1 MVEYHCP
8 KCFHIPIYDV
18 QTDFQTMEIKC
29 INGHIFK
36 YKISEFFHQNP
47 FVKKDIICHDCPI
60 EEKKVNDLYYCID
73 CKVHT
78 CFHHKFQ
85 SHNICKNVIQLE
97 NKNCTCLEHNSPFS
111 TFCKNCNKEICN
123 YCILGS
129 HRDHTTSEDFP
140 SILQNILFL
149 SKNERIEKYLIEKLI
164 SENDYINEDKKVYNI
179 LIKLLSFVND
189 IFYKETSNQRFSNII
204 YINIV
209 ILHDALNKFKKCIK
223 PNIERCLKT
232 KNENIKDEKS
242 LKKFLSSCYS
252 FSNEIIN
259 KPCICLI
266 FHRNSFLCTY
276 SKSIG
281 LMKHVIVAKILR
293 NNKISEIELNLE
305 NIIYKDSIVITTA
318 SKEDSDNNS
327 FLTKKNVLNT
337 LSSFSSIF
345 KKRNKYAYSSRNL
358 FFINSNDFI
367 FPYEKEEFF
376 SLHLNFSNRKDY
388 YKLKNRKEGIIL
400 NDNYF
405 LLLIIYFN
413 PLDRYIFPK
422 LEEKWLILINPK
434 NEVKKLLTIKK
445 CSGDL
450 SIQLIHKNI
459 FLIYQTTNVTLC
471 FFEFFEKNEE
481 IQLICKHKLDKEIQY
496 IKAFEFNKNY
506 CIFST
511 HNELMFYNW
520 RKNEIVRRFFVNRFE
535 IIDLI
540 NVNKYN
546 FIGICNGISEGNF
559 FVYNLIDN
567 TVKIFLGP
575 SGFDEIISLYNNY
588 FVVFDEY
595 HKHFSLINISE
606 KGITY
611 IN

>member
-1 MVEYHCP
+1 M
-8 KCFHIPIYDV
+8 
-18 QTDFQTMEIKC
+18 
-29 INGHIFK
+29 
-36 YKISEFFHQNP
+36 
-47 FVKKDIICHDCPI
+47 
-60 EEKKVNDLYYCID
+60 
-73 CKVHT
+73 
-78 CFHHKFQ
+78 
-85 SHNICKNVIQLE
+85 
-97 NKNCTCLEHNSPFS
+97 
-111 TFCKNCNKEICN
+111 
-123 YCILGS
+123 
-129 HRDHTTSEDFP
+129 
-140 SILQNILFL
+140 
-149 SKNERIEKYLIEKLI
+149 
-164 SENDYINEDKKVYNI
+164 
-179 LIKLLSFVND
+179 
-189 IFYKETSNQRFSNII
+189 
-204 YINIV
+204 
-209 ILHDALNKFKKCIK
+209 
-223 PNIERCLKT
+223 
-232 KNENIKDEKS
+232 
-242 LKKFLSSCYS
+242 
-252 FSNEIIN
+252 
-259 KPCICLI
+259 
-266 FHRNSFLCTY
+266 CTY
-276 SKSIG
+276 SKRIG
-281 LMKHVIVAKILR
+281 LKKHVIVAKILR

-327 FLTKKNVLNT
+327 FITEKNVLNT
-337 LSSFSSIF
+337 LSPFSSII
-345 KKRNKYAYSSRNL
+345 KNRNKFPYGSSSL
-358 FFINSNDFI
+358 FSKNSNDFI

-376 SLHLNFSNRKDY
+376 SLHLNFLNEKDY
-388 YKLKNRKEGIIL
+388 YKLKSRKEGIIL

-405 LLLIIYFN
+405 LLLFLYFN
-413 PLDRYIFPK
+413 PLERNYILPNEE

-445 CSGDL
+445 WSGDL

-459 FLIYQTTNVTLC
+459 FLIYQITNVTLC

-481 IQLICKHKLDKEIQY
+481 IQLICKNKLDKEIQY

-511 HNELMFYNW
+511 HNELIFYNW

-546 FIGICNGISEGNF
+546 FIGICKGISEGNF

-567 TVKIFLGP
+567 TVKKFLGP

-595 HKHFSLINISE
+595 HKHFSFINISE